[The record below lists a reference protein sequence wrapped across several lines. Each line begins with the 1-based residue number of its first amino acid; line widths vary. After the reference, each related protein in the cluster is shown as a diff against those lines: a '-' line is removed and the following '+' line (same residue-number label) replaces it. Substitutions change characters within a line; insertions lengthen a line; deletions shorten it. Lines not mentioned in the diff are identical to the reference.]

1 MSPGQKGSNK
11 ADEAR
16 EAEMLGDAQVPIII
30 QRETKNYRS
39 DRGKFSNILYMTASL
54 IGDLGMK
61 ITKMSAN
68 KVLYEIIVKSV

>member
-1 MSPGQKGSNK
+1 MHHLSLRQKGSNK
-11 ADEAR
+11 ADYR

-39 DRGKFSNILYMTASL
+39 DQGKFSNIICMTASL

-61 ITKMSAN
+61 IN
-68 KVLYEIIVKSV
+68 